1 MKAKISHLLH
11 SLSFRIMLS
20 YWILGVIPILLIS
33 IIGFNY
39 LTVFIQQ
46 RSIETIQSE
55 QNRFNELLKSNLDNI
70 TSTLDTIQEYMPND
84 KIDILLSNMS
94 ENDSHDKLTIIMN
107 SLLKLDLNIENVI
120 LVNKDNTW
128 THMSRYKKFTNAF
141 YDFRQSGIIDT
152 STHRTNSAVVSP
164 RHHAQEYFTNGNQYV
179 ISIVKNFTNYN
190 GEYAGSIIVDL
201 NTSYLKNILPRTNGA
216 EYFALT
222 DNTGYCIYSDDIWKI
237 DTIINTDEKKTFP
250 LDFSFTNNIPKDNFF
265 FIESGINGIWKSII
279 CIDKST
285 LSLEVDILYDVF
297 YIAAPLLIILFFLM
311 SIAYS
316 HWLSSPVARILKKL
330 VEIQKGNLNT
340 SLPTEKITEFSRI
353 SSGINEM
360 CENLDT
366 YIKKTY
372 TAQLKQK
379 EAELNLLKMQINPHY
394 LYNTLEII
402 NMTAIKHENH
412 EVSSM
417 ILSLAS
423 QFKDMF
429 SIKTNHTTLSQEI
442 DSVKNYFLFINIRY
456 NNRITLDVKLPDALR
471 DIQIVKFILQPLVE
485 NSVKHGFCDPSPD
498 QKMNISINIM
508 RTQENFLIISVFD
521 NGRGIEEKKLKSLV
535 KYINN
540 EQSDITIESVGL
552 KNVCERLRLFYG
564 NDFSVEINSFEN
576 LGTNILLKIPL
587 SEELE
592 NGNGKNQSSSC

>member
-1 MKAKISHLLH
+1 
-11 SLSFRIMLS
+11 
-20 YWILGVIPILLIS
+20 
-33 IIGFNY
+33 
-39 LTVFIQQ
+39 
-46 RSIETIQSE
+46 
-55 QNRFNELLKSNLDNI
+55 
-70 TSTLDTIQEYMPND
+70 
-84 KIDILLSNMS
+84 
-94 ENDSHDKLTIIMN
+94 
-107 SLLKLDLNIENVI
+107 
-120 LVNKDNTW
+120 
-128 THMSRYKKFTNAF
+128 
-141 YDFRQSGIIDT
+141 
-152 STHRTNSAVVSP
+152 
-164 RHHAQEYFTNGNQYV
+164 
-179 ISIVKNFTNYN
+179 
-190 GEYAGSIIVDL
+190 
-201 NTSYLKNILPRTNGA
+201 
-216 EYFALT
+216 
-222 DNTGYCIYSDDIWKI
+222 
-237 DTIINTDEKKTFP
+237 
-250 LDFSFTNNIPKDNFF
+250 
-265 FIESGINGIWKSII
+265 
-279 CIDKST
+279 
-285 LSLEVDILYDVF
+285 
-297 YIAAPLLIILFFLM
+297 
-311 SIAYS
+311 
-316 HWLSSPVARILKKL
+316 
-330 VEIQKGNLNT
+330 
-340 SLPTEKITEFSRI
+340 
-353 SSGINEM
+353 
-360 CENLDT
+360 
-366 YIKKTY
+366 
-372 TAQLKQK
+372 
-379 EAELNLLKMQINPHY
+379 MQINPHY

-498 QKMNISINIM
+498 RKMNISINIM